1 MFELYDELIEGIPE
15 GIRVSEY
22 MVGCTAAFVCA
33 DGAMGIS
40 ETVFNNRMPSNMKDE
55 ADITLKEMAA
65 LLKSW
70 NYTQASLGLAAVN
83 CWYNRPEKLEAAGMS
98 LKEVRRNPF
107 GRMKSAVENKKAAL
121 IGHMGYLE
129 EAISQS
135 CQMSVITDKPRDMG
149 DYSAA
154 AAEFILGEQDYV
166 FADGKS
172 IVSKKLTRLL
182 ELSDRVFLVG
192 IGVPLGD
199 ALFSRKVFEQQ
210 GFCVA
215 DQPFCKRL
223 ISRGAPIS
231 ELFQALL
238 FTTNRRDKSCS

>member
-1 MFELYDELIEGIPE
+1 GSYGD
-15 GIRVSEY
+15 
-22 MVGCTAAFVCA
+22 
-33 DGAMGIS
+33 
-40 ETVFNNRMPSNMKDE
+40 
-55 ADITLKEMAA
+55 A
-65 LLKSW
+65 LLELSDTVK
-70 NYTQASLGLAAVN
+70 ACGFAVAGAAVFIAPHSVAPVVAAA
-83 CWYNRPEKLEAAGMS
+83 RPDASDRECIRGFAEKVRSKLEAAGMS

-172 IVSKKLTRLL
+172 VVSKKLPRLL

-199 ALFSRKVFEQQ
+199 ALFSLKVFEQQ